1 MTRSGVALASA
12 LICLCVAHSAAL
24 QSQGVSESRGPGV
37 QESGASQTV
46 WSGVYTTAQA
56 FRGEKVADTSCIGC
70 HGSNLDGGDSGPR
83 LVGAEFLENWSSQ
96 SAGELFAWLQEAMP
110 ADAPGTLSKADTAA
124 VLAYIL
130 KLNKMPSG
138 RRELPIDLEALK
150 AIKFVAAPQP

>member
-1 MTRSGVALASA
+1 MTRSPVALGSA
-12 LICLCVAHSAAL
+12 LIWCLCVAYAAAL
-24 QSQGVSESRGPGV
+24 QSQGVR
-37 QESGASQTV
+37 ESGASQTQTV
-46 WSGVYTTAQA
+46 WSGVYTEAQA
-56 FRGEKVADTSCIGC
+56 FRGEKVSDTSCIGC

-83 LVGAEFLENWSSQ
+83 LVGAVFLENWSSQ
-96 SAGELFAWLQEAMP
+96 SAGELFTWLQEAMP

-138 RRELPIDLEALK
+138 RQELPIDPDALK